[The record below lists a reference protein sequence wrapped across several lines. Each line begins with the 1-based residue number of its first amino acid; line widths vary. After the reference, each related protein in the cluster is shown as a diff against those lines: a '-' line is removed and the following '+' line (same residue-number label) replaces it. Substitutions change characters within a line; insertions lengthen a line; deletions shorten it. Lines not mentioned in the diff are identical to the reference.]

1 MKSCLVVLFSVLL
14 AACAGNTPQTSE
26 NLNDSAAEAYTQLGI
41 QYLRDGDNAS
51 AKQAFHRASQI
62 NPNAELAYNGLAM
75 VFQMEQEASLAES
88 YFEKAVSIAPD
99 NAVVHNNYGAFL
111 FSQERYEQACKE
123 LGRATEDPFY
133 AQRAQAFENL
143 GRCYQNL
150 KRYPA
155 AENAFKRSLTL
166 NPNRPVALIEL
177 AETLLTEQQTDEA
190 IVYFDR
196 FGELVDNRQVEH
208 YAKSLWLGIRISR
221 IKNNSISAATYGL
234 ILKNLFPDSQ
244 EYREYKESSR

>member
-14 AACAGNTPQTSE
+14 AACAGNTPQINNTSR
-26 NLNDSAAEAYTQLGI
+26 DSASEAYTQLGI
-41 QYLRDGDNAS
+41 QYLRDGDNAN

-62 NPNAELAYNGLAM
+62 DPDAELAYNGLAM
-75 VFQMEQEASLAES
+75 VFQLEDESTLAED
-88 YFEKAVSIAPD
+88 YFKKAVAITPD
-99 NAVVHNNYGAFL
+99 NAAIRNNYGAFL
-111 FSQERYEQACKE
+111 FSQNRFEEACKE
-123 LGRATEDPFY
+123 LAVATQDPFY
-133 AQRAQAFENL
+133 NQRAQAFENL

-150 KRYPA
+150 QRYPA
-155 AENAFKRSLTL
+155 AEHAFKRSLNL
-166 NPNRPVALIEL
+166 NPNRPVALVEL
-177 AETLLTEQQTDEA
+177 ADTLLAEKQTDEA

-208 YAKSLWLGIRISR
+208 YARSLWLGIRISR
-221 IKNNSISAATYGL
+221 IKNNSITAATYGL